1 MPDLFVPPTKFKTK
15 KDFMDTLADMMSSSI
30 EMERA
35 DANFIPES
43 RGRHSEFKTY
53 LMESNK
59 PIEKISCS
67 QISNNQ
73 KLIAEFIKTNLPSIG
88 LLNIQVTGVGRT
100 YFYVDFSDPRFL
112 VLYTNDLAQRSDPI
126 FKHVIQSNENK
137 FDRVWIPTEKQE
149 DICNLKGNAFSGFG
163 LAFDDLFSQ
172 EAIDEQPIH
181 ELRMSV
187 AGSSSTKALKALYDE
202 KALRRSLAYSRIRLV
217 RGIKSSYVTDEISYA
232 GRVITKE
239 GNSVDE
245 HVSLI
250 ENIRKIYRDLI
261 ENAEVRSIGTKS
273 VNGRTLIEG
282 QAFDLNLE
290 RKIEDLDFFVDTL
303 LNTKKPF
310 RLWGLKNKIT
320 KDIRQVV
327 AVDLHTGD
335 PLDLEIASNLV
346 RVYLPR
352 GACGNVLLRL
362 YVNLQ
367 HGFDSAIRFNEE
379 KYFGTQ

>member
-15 KDFMDTLADMMSSSI
+15 KDFIDTLADMMSSSI

-137 FDRVWIPTEKQE
+137 FDKY
-149 DICNLKGNAFSGFG
+149 GF
-163 LAFDDLFSQ
+163 Q
-172 EAIDEQPIH
+172 Q
-181 ELRMSV
+181 
-187 AGSSSTKALKALYDE
+187 
-202 KALRRSLAYSRIRLV
+202 
-217 RGIKSSYVTDEISYA
+217 KSKKIFVT
-232 GRVITKE
+232 
-239 GNSVDE
+239 
-245 HVSLI
+245 
-250 ENIRKIYRDLI
+250 
-261 ENAEVRSIGTKS
+261 
-273 VNGRTLIEG
+273 
-282 QAFDLNLE
+282 
-290 RKIEDLDFFVDTL
+290 
-303 LNTKKPF
+303 
-310 RLWGLKNKIT
+310 
-320 KDIRQVV
+320 
-327 AVDLHTGD
+327 
-335 PLDLEIASNLV
+335 
-346 RVYLPR
+346 
-352 GACGNVLLRL
+352 
-362 YVNLQ
+362 
-367 HGFDSAIRFNEE
+367 
-379 KYFGTQ
+379 